1 MNDSLIALA
10 QANGVI
16 LEYHDIWGT
25 PHQPTETTLRAIL
38 TAMGVPAQND
48 EAVQA
53 SLAATALSQWERPL
67 PAALVVREDEGPWTI
82 LLRHRDDLS
91 ESELRWTLHEE
102 SGGVHTGRAGLLAL
116 ECQQTVTLGEQ
127 RYCARRLRIE
137 PSLPCGY
144 HRLRIDLDGR
154 PIADS
159 LFCVT
164 PRRSYWPPALSGDGR
179 VWGAAAQLYGV
190 RSERNWG
197 IGDYTDL
204 ATIVQQWGSRGAGV
218 VGVNPLHASFP
229 HNPEHASPYSPS
241 SRLFKNWIYIDVEA
255 CADFTQCEEA
265 RTQVRSAAFQAR
277 LRALREPV
285 LVDYAGVAE
294 AKRSVLETL
303 YVHFRARHLAANDD
317 RAGQFR
323 AFQTEGGRALR
334 RHALFDALQE
344 HLHRQDASIWGWP
357 VWPEALKTADTPE
370 VHRFCSEHL
379 DRVEFFEYLQWQ
391 ADLQYAAAARR
402 SYEIGLGV
410 GIYEDLAVSIDRG
423 GAEAWANQDLYAI
436 GASVGAPPDDFNLN
450 GQDWGLPP
458 MIPRRLQDAA
468 YAPFIDT
475 LRANMRHS
483 GALRIDHVMGI
494 MRLFWVPPEGKAADG
509 VYVRYPFEDM
519 LGLLALESQRNH
531 CLVIGEDLGTV
542 PDEVRHALAEAGVL
556 SYRLLYFERQ
566 HGGDF
571 KPPQDYPVQAIVAA
585 STHDLPTLAGWWE
598 GRDLAL
604 RTELNLFPNDAMRE
618 QQIVGRAQDRA
629 RLLLA
634 LERQSMLPAGT
645 PPDPA
650 SVPVITPS
658 LSSGIHTYLG
668 ATPSKLMVVQLE
680 DVASVADQSNMP
692 GTTTGHPN
700 WRRKLP
706 LDLEHFPDDERFTR
720 LTQAL
725 GHVRPRGV
733 RESRPGGPVAQ
744 AIVPRCTYRLQLH
757 KEFDFRRATALVPYL
772 AALGVSHVYCSPY
785 LRARPGSQ
793 HGYDI
798 IDHGA
803 LNPEIGNRDEFDTF
817 AAALARHGMGQI
829 LDMVPNHMGVMGRDN
844 TWWMDLLENGPAS
857 VYAEYFDVDW
867 QPLDP
872 EFAQRI
878 VLPVLGDH
886 YGAVLERG
894 ELKLEFEPATGSFA
908 VFYFDHRFPVD
919 PREYPRIL
927 QRALRALAPS
937 DLPDDARA
945 GAESLIASLSHLP
958 PRDATD
964 ADAIAER
971 TRDKEVHKR
980 QLKRMA
986 AEHPIL
992 GETIERTVRQFNV
1005 PGSESDPY
1013 QSLHELLEAQ
1023 AYRLAYWR
1031 VASDDINYRRFF
1043 DINDLAALRM
1053 ENEAA
1058 FEATHRF
1065 VLELAAEGK
1074 VDGLRIDHPDGLHD
1088 PARYFRRLQERYVQL
1103 AFNNATGPPPEAA
1116 NRPLYIVVEKIVAS
1130 HERIPDSWPIHGTTG
1145 YRFANAVNGLFVD
1158 TAARS
1163 RVGRVW
1169 KAFVGAEAVS
1179 FADAAYRGKR
1189 IVLTTA
1195 LAGEL
1200 AILTRRLLRLARSDR
1215 RTRDYTFNTLQ
1226 RALTE
1231 IIGCFPV
1238 YRTYIADSGLSRQDR
1253 RYLQWAL
1260 GRARTLARG
1269 ADASVFDFLG
1279 SVLLCEPSTHAATTF
1294 EAQARSIAMRFQQLT
1309 APVTAKGIEDTAF
1322 YSYNRLVSLNDVG
1335 GDPEQFGLSVN
1346 AFHTATRRRVS
1357 RWPHTMLATSTHDNK
1372 RSEDVRARIDV
1383 ISEVPAAW
1391 RLLVRRWSRLNRQR
1405 KGSIDGEAAPSRND
1419 EYLLYQTLIGSFPCH
1434 DLDDDCLAEY
1444 RTRIEHY
1451 MLKAARE
1458 AKCRTSWH
1466 NMHEKYETALVEFV
1480 RALLTRSVGNLF
1492 LDDLAQQVRFFA
1504 WHGGLNSLAMTLLKL
1519 TSPGV
1524 PDIFQGNETLDYS
1537 LVDPDNRRPIDYDC
1551 RQARL
1556 ASLRSL
1562 ARTSAEQ
1569 LPPLVTA
1576 LASSQLD
1583 GGAKTWIVLRV
1594 LDLRRRDPELFA
1606 CGDYVPVKVGGKRAK
1621 HVVAYVRRYLNRG
1634 LVVAA
1639 GRLHASLGLDAGLP
1653 PLGVP
1658 VWDDTQLDLS
1668 MLPAGIELTEVLS
1681 GTRCA
1686 ALEGR
1691 LDLARAFQYFPGAM
1705 FYFEHREPA

>member
-10 QANGVI
+10 HANGVI
-16 LEYHDIWGT
+16 LEYHDIWGKL
-25 PHQPTETTLRAIL
+25 HQPTDATLRAIL
-38 TAMGVPAQND
+38 ASMGVPAHD
-48 EAVQA
+48 DAAVQT
-53 SLAATALSQWERPL
+53 SLAATALAQWEHAL
-67 PAALVVREDEGPWTI
+67 PAAIVVREDEHPWRVE
-82 LLRHRDDLS
+82 LKHPDDGAGG
-91 ESELRWTLHEE
+91 ELHWTLQEEAGGTHE
-102 SGGVHTGRAGLLAL
+102 GRVALPDL
-116 ECQQTVTLGEQ
+116 ECERTQTLGG
-127 RYCARRLRIE
+127 RSYAARSLRIDV
-137 PSLPCGY
+137 PVPCGY
-144 HRLRIDLDGR
+144 HRLRIAIGGQTF
-154 PIADS
+154 AET
-159 LFCVT
+159 LFCVV
-164 PRRSYWPPALSGDGR
+164 PRRSYWPPALAGDGR
-179 VWGAAAQLYGV
+179 IWGVAAQLYGV

-197 IGDYTDL
+197 IGDYSDL
-204 ATIVQQWGSRGAGV
+204 ATVVQQWGSRGAGV

-229 HNPEHASPYSPS
+229 HNPAHASPYSPS

-255 CADFTQCEEA
+255 CADFTECEEA

-277 LRALREPV
+277 LRALREPA
-285 LVDYAGVAE
+285 LVDYVGVGE
-294 AKRSVLETL
+294 AKRPILELL
-303 YVHFRARHLAANDD
+303 YAHFRTQHLAANDE
-317 RAGQFR
+317 RAAGFR
-323 AFQTEGGRALR
+323 AFQTQGGRALR

-357 VWPEALKTADTPE
+357 VWPESLKNVDAPD

-391 ADLQYAAAARR
+391 ADLQYGAAARR
-402 SYEIGLGV
+402 SHEAGLGV
-410 GIYEDLAVSIDRG
+410 GIYEDLAVSIDGG
-423 GAEAWANQDLYAI
+423 GAEAWANQEIYAI

-458 MIPRRLQDAA
+458 MIPRRLQEAA

-475 LRANMRHS
+475 LRASMRHS
-483 GALRIDHVMGI
+483 GALRIDHVMGL
-494 MRLFWVPPEGKAADG
+494 MRLFWVPPGGKATDG
-509 VYVRYPFEDM
+509 VYVRYPFDDM
-519 LGLLALESQRNH
+519 LGLLALESQRNQ

-542 PDEVRHALAEAGVL
+542 PDEVRRALAEAGVL

-566 HGGDF
+566 HGGEF
-571 KPPQDYPVQAIVAA
+571 RSPHEYPVQSIVAA

-604 RTELNLFPNDAMRE
+604 RTELNLFPSDAMRE

-650 SVPVITPS
+650 SVPGITPA
-658 LSSGIHTYLG
+658 LTSGIHTYLA

-680 DVASVADQSNMP
+680 DAAGVADQSNLP
-692 GTTTGHPN
+692 GTTTEYPN

-706 LDLEHFPDDERFTR
+706 LDLEQFPGDERFTR

-725 GHVRPRGV
+725 AHMRPRGS
-733 RESRPGGPVAQ
+733 RETRPGGPVAQ

-757 KEFDFRRATALVPYL
+757 KDFNFRHATALVPYL

-785 LRARPGSQ
+785 LRARPGSL

-803 LNPEIGNRDEFDTF
+803 LNPEIGNRDDFDNF
-817 AAALARHGMGQI
+817 AASLARHGMGQI

-844 TWWMDLLENGPAS
+844 VWWMDLLENGPAS
-857 VYAEYFDVDW
+857 VYADYFDVDW
-867 QPLDP
+867 RPLDP

-894 ELKLEFEPATGSFA
+894 ELKLEYEAATGSFA

-927 QRALRALAPS
+927 LRAVRSLAPS

-945 GAESLIASLSHLP
+945 GLESLVAALSHLP
-958 PRDATD
+958 PRDATG
-964 ADAIAER
+964 AEAIAER
-971 TRDKEVHKR
+971 SRDKEVHKR

-986 AEHPIL
+986 TEHPIL
-992 GETIERTVRQFNV
+992 GEAIERTVRQINTT
-1005 PGSESDPY
+1005 GSESDPY
-1013 QSLHELLEAQ
+1013 QSLHELLDAQ

-1031 VASDDINYRRFF
+1031 VAGDDVNYRRFF

-1058 FEATHRF
+1058 FEATHQF
-1065 VLELAAEGK
+1065 VLELAAAGK

-1103 AFNNATGPPPEAA
+1103 AFGNATGPPPTAA
-1116 NRPLYIVVEKIVAS
+1116 DRPLYVVVEKIVAP
-1130 HERIPDSWPIHGTTG
+1130 HEHIPDSWHIHGTTG
-1145 YRFANAVNGLFVD
+1145 YRFANTVNGLFVD
-1158 TAARS
+1158 TSARS
-1163 RVGRVW
+1163 RVERVW
-1169 KAFVGAEAVS
+1169 KAFVGTEALS
-1179 FADAAYRGKR
+1179 FGDASYRGKR

-1238 YRTYIADSGLSRQDR
+1238 YRTYIADPGMSKQDK
-1253 RYLQWAL
+1253 RYLLWAL
-1260 GRARTLARG
+1260 GRARRLARG
-1269 ADASVFDFLG
+1269 ADASVFDYLG
-1279 SVLLCEPSTHAATTF
+1279 SVLLCEPPPHAAATF

-1335 GDPEQFGLSVN
+1335 GDPEQFGLTVN
-1346 AFHTATRRRVS
+1346 AFHTATRRRAS
-1357 RWPHTMLATSTHDNK
+1357 RWSHTMLATSTHDNK

-1383 ISEVPAAW
+1383 ISEMPAAW

-1405 KGSIDGEAAPSRND
+1405 KRTIDGDVAPSRND
-1419 EYLLYQTLIGSFPCH
+1419 EYLLYQTLVGSFPCRE
-1434 DLDDDCLAEY
+1434 LDDDCLADY
-1444 RTRIEHY
+1444 RQRIEKY

-1466 NMHEKYETALVEFV
+1466 NMDERYETALADFV

-1492 LDDLAQQVRFFA
+1492 LDDLAVQARRFA
-1504 WHGGLNSLAMTLLKL
+1504 WYGGLNSLAMTLVKL

-1537 LVDPDNRRPIDYDC
+1537 LVDPDNRRPVDYEC
-1551 RQARL
+1551 RQAQL
-1556 ASLRSL
+1556 GALRTIAPGTPRAL
-1562 ARTSAEQ
+1562 PGQ
-1569 LPPLVTA
+1569 LTDLVRH
-1576 LASSQLD
+1576 QLD
-1583 GGAKTWIVLRV
+1583 GRAKTWVVVRL
-1594 LDLRRRDPELFA
+1594 LDLRRRDPDLFTY
-1606 CGDYVPVKVGGKRAK
+1606 GDYVPVKAGGRHEK
-1621 HVVAYVRRYLNRG
+1621 HVVAYVRRHEQRG
-1634 LVVAA
+1634 IVVAA
-1639 GRLHASLGLDAGLP
+1639 SRLHALLGLDVDLP
-1653 PLGVP
+1653 PVGEA
-1658 VWDDTQLDLS
+1658 WDDTWMDLG
-1668 MLPAGIELTEVLS
+1668 MLPADLELTDALS
-1681 GTRCA
+1681 GARIKLA
-1686 ALEGR
+1686 AGR
-1691 LDLARAFQYFPGAM
+1691 LDLARAFQYFPGAV
-1705 FYFEHREPA
+1705 FHFEH